1 MYLFDK
7 LNEYSILRPEFKF
20 MFYDIVRTVTIQII
34 AQFLFSMNNPSISF
48 LNSTFIQTSIYLCIG
63 VITFWLIIYKLLLSQ
78 NLIRINI

>member
-20 MFYDIVRTVTIQII
+20 MFYDIVRTVTLQII

>member
-20 MFYDIVRTVTIQII
+20 MFYDIVRTVTVQII

-78 NLIRINI
+78 NVIRINI